1 MENILDL
8 TEDGGA
14 IIEMQDFLL
23 QNENKTITVEIPK
36 FKHSALIFF
45 KEPFT
50 QLQEIEEDISM
61 ADTSEREQFLLKYKL
76 LLEKYGNNN
85 ADFGKEYWNSYKKKN
100 TVSAYFKPQGIRSI
114 RISVSHYQLR
124 HSLAWYLQN
133 LLDKEICQLND
144 KLEIQKGIIKSA
156 NMPKKTIVC
165 FRDSPT
171 PKDAIKSLIN
181 TYDFSKKQA
190 KYLANLS
197 LHQFLSLDA
206 TEAEKQIKNHEE
218 FVSFLVELKS

>member
-1 MENILDL
+1 MANILDFI
-8 TEDGGA
+8 EDGGA
-14 IIEMQDFLL
+14 IIEMQDFLS

-61 ADTSEREQFLLKYKL
+61 ADTSERQQFLLKYKL

-85 ADFGKEYWNSYKKKN
+85 ADFGKEYWKSYKRKN
-100 TVSAYFKPQGIRSI
+100 TVNAYFKPQSV
-114 RISVSHYQLR
+114 RISVSNYQLR
-124 HSLAWYLQN
+124 HSLAWYLQS

-144 KLEIQKGIIKSA
+144 KIEIQKGIIKNV
-156 NMPKKTIVC
+156 NMLDQTIQC
-165 FRDSPT
+165 IRNSPT
-171 PKDAIKSLIN
+171 LKDAINNLIE
-181 TYDFSKKQA
+181 TYDFSEKQA
-190 KYLANLS
+190 EYLAHLS
-197 LHQFLSLDA
+197 LRQFLSLDA